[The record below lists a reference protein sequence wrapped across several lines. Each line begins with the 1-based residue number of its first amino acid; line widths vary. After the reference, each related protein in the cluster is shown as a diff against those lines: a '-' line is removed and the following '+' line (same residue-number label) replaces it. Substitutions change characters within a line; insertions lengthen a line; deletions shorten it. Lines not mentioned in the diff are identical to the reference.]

1 VLAPVVI
8 DRTYSRQFLP
18 KSSSPRT
25 LCLSVEFSDSL
36 RPTSVVPTTYAHHSQ
51 RPFLNP
57 FAINPLR
64 TLFISTGV
72 MPAMALPH
80 DSDPLD
86 CLFFSPYLL
95 YFQYLENHFALF
107 CTPQKINSFIFKR
120 FRTLCKKKTG
130 VGGVGISAIRK
141 FLEIQHG
148 QSGQLSP
155 LHDTPVTSQQ
165 TPTRVSQVQPK
176 MEGLSLCMSTFDL
189 VSLAESAEL
198 ELAMVFVL
206 GRLVRPH
213 HGLR

>member
-1 VLAPVVI
+1 MVI

-120 FRTLCKKKTG
+120 FRTL
-130 VGGVGISAIRK
+130 
-141 FLEIQHG
+141 
-148 QSGQLSP
+148 
-155 LHDTPVTSQQ
+155 
-165 TPTRVSQVQPK
+165 
-176 MEGLSLCMSTFDL
+176 
-189 VSLAESAEL
+189 
-198 ELAMVFVL
+198 
-206 GRLVRPH
+206 
-213 HGLR
+213 